1 MKTKRAYL
9 TAVRKFEICE
19 ETISAGPGEVLVKIE
34 SCGLCN
40 WELNH
45 WKGLLGTCPQTL
57 GHEWGGIIVETGRDS
72 SGFKVG
78 DRVTGL
84 PENLE
89 GFAEHGLFKSDH
101 CFAVSPKVPPG
112 LALGEPLKC
121 VVTVLRAASP
131 EAGDTGVVLGC
142 GAMGLLCIQ
151 VLRGNLLGRI
161 VAVDVDE
168 TRLALAR
175 QFGATNTI
183 NASKEKPLEA
193 LAGLTNGR
201 MADFAIEG
209 TGRPEQLEQAIRVVR
224 NGRGRVVLMSSHER
238 AAEAFDFRPAIEKAV
253 EIRVAHP
260 GYSLNPIDDQRR
272 AVDLLN
278 SGVFSLERIVTHRFS
293 LADIEKAF
301 QSLEA
306 KPAGYMKGIVVP

>member
-9 TAVRKFEICE
+9 TGIRKFEIRD
-19 ETISAGPGEVLVKIE
+19 ETISAGAGEVLVQIE

-40 WELNH
+40 WEINH

-57 GHEWGGIIVETGRDS
+57 GHEWGGIVVETGRNANE
-72 SGFKVG
+72 FKVG

-89 GFAEHGLFKSDH
+89 GFAEHAVFKSDH
-101 CFAVSPKVPPG
+101 CFLVSPTVPQG

-131 EAGDTGVVLGC
+131 EAGDTGVVFGC
-142 GAMGLLCIQ
+142 GPMGLLCIQ
-151 VLRGNLLGRI
+151 VLRGNLLSNL

-168 TRLALAR
+168 ARLALAAHY
-175 QFGATNTI
+175 GATATV
-183 NASKEKPLEA
+183 NASKENPLEA
-193 LAGLTNGR
+193 LGSLTKGR
-201 MADFAIEG
+201 MADFSIEG
-209 TGRPEQLEQAIRVVR
+209 TGRPQQLEQAIRGSR
-224 NGRGRVVLMSSHER
+224 HGRGRVILMSSHET
-238 AAEAFDFRPAIEKAV
+238 AAETFDFRPAIERAV

-260 GYSLNPIDDQRR
+260 GYSGNPIDDSRR

-278 SGVFSLERIVTHRFS
+278 SGVFSLDRLVTHRFG
-293 LADIEKAF
+293 LLDIEKAF
-301 QSLEA
+301 QSLES
-306 KPAGYMKGIVVP
+306 KPPGYMKGIVVP